1 MMSKRANF
9 LFIEKD
15 GDHYTL
21 SMTPELQDDIGT
33 VGFVEFLNDET
44 VNIDDPIL
52 NLEASKTVLEIES
65 PLAGTVVER
74 NERAVSEPSLLNS
87 AEKEEN
93 WIIKLARSEEHTSEL
108 QSRGHLVCRLQLEKK
123 NKQKK

>member
-74 NERAVSEPSLLNS
+74 NERAVSEQSIFNS
-87 AEKEEN
+87 TEKEAN
-93 WIIKLARSEEHTSEL
+93 WIITLAKVDESL
-108 QSRGHLVCRLQLEKK
+108 
-123 NKQKK
+123 

>member
-9 LFIEKD
+9 LFIDKD

-33 VGFVEFLNDET
+33 VDFVEFLNDEKI
-44 VNIDDPIL
+44 NIDYPIL

-93 WIIKLARSEEHTSEL
+93 WIIKLANVDESYFDEL
-108 QSRGHLVCRLQLEKK
+108 EDT
-123 NKQKK
+123 

>member
-9 LFIEKD
+9 LFIEKY

-33 VGFVEFLNDET
+33 VGFVELLNDET
-44 VNIDDPIL
+44 INIDDTIL

-93 WIIKLARSEEHTSEL
+93 WIIKLANVDESYFGEL
-108 QSRGHLVCRLQLEKK
+108 EDA
-123 NKQKK
+123 

>member
-15 GDHYTL
+15 GDQYTL

-44 VNIDDPIL
+44 VNIDDTIL

-65 PLAGTVVER
+65 ALTETLVER
-74 NERAVSEPSLLNS
+74 NERGGSESNLLNS

-93 WIIKLARSEEHTSEL
+93 WIIKLANVYESYFDEL
-108 QSRGHLVCRLQLEKK
+108 EYT
-123 NKQKK
+123 

>member
-1 MMSKRANF
+1 MSKRANF

-33 VGFVEFLNDET
+33 VGFVEFLNDKT
-44 VNIDDPIL
+44 INIDDPIL

-74 NERAVSEPSLLNS
+74 NERAVSEPNLLNS
-87 AEKEEN
+87 AEKEDN
-93 WIIKLARSEEHTSEL
+93 WIIKLSNVDETYFDEL
-108 QSRGHLVCRLQLEKK
+108 EDA
-123 NKQKK
+123 

>member
-52 NLEASKTVLEIES
+52 NLEDTKTVIEIQS
-65 PLAGTVVER
+65 PLASTVVER

-87 AEKEEN
+87 AKKEEKR
-93 WIIKLARSEEHTSEL
+93 IIKLANVDESYFDEL
-108 QSRGHLVCRLQLEKK
+108 EDA
-123 NKQKK
+123 

>member
-1 MMSKRANF
+1 MLSRHVNF
-9 LFIEKD
+9 SMFELD
-15 GDHYTL
+15 ADHYTL
-21 SMTPELQDDIGT
+21 SMTPELRDDICT

-44 VNIDDPIL
+44 INIDDPIL

-93 WIIKLARSEEHTSEL
+93 WIIKLAN
-108 QSRGHLVCRLQLEKK
+108 VD
-123 NKQKK
+123 

>member
-21 SMTPELQDDIGT
+21 SMTPELKDDIDT
-33 VGFVEFLNDET
+33 VVFVEFLNDKT
-44 VNIDDPIL
+44 INIYDPIL

-65 PLAGTVVER
+65 PSAGTVVER
-74 NERAVSEPSLLNS
+74 NKRAVSEPSLLNS

-93 WIIKLARSEEHTSEL
+93 WIIKLANDDESYFDEL
-108 QSRGHLVCRLQLEKK
+108 EDA
-123 NKQKK
+123 